1 MIELENLNNRSLED
15 ILDEAKK
22 QILYLSTEW
31 TNFQEPDPGITLVE
45 LFSWLKFVQ
54 HEYLNR
60 MSPGV
65 KLKFLKLL
73 DVIMHQNKGS
83 ETLLEVSDI
92 KEDVNVP
99 VRTQWKAGDMTFEN
113 LHNQTLIKSK
123 IMSVLFE
130 NPEFKT
136 DEEYY
141 KFDGSRVFYVFGK
154 DISRKKDNTTKRSFT
169 INFDSELQENRII
182 NLYFSV
188 YAGRDLQRNPIEP
201 SDYFE
206 DMAKVKWEYYGHKNG
221 RFGWYDLEIIR
232 DDTHNFLFSG
242 IIKMRLGSK
251 SQPSNGQCKIRA
263 TLLYDE
269 YDYPPR
275 IKNIRTNVF
284 RAVQNQT
291 LCENVV
297 IKKADISESGE
308 LKIDRH
314 LALYGSAEVY
324 YKKNDGWVRYKSVT
338 FKKDV
343 NAGELTVDVSKLA
356 EHIKSFADDEEVL
369 MFVLY
374 DKKITHMMTLGSGTG
389 MSAQTVPMNEE
400 NVLYSDFGVMIAE
413 KNCKDNIFYKWKRVD
428 DFFSSGKY
436 DKHYILDKGRKII
449 IFGDHI
455 HGMAPRV
462 LQDSIK
468 LSNLRTTF
476 GENSNTKEGMIN
488 AVVTSNAVL
497 KKARI
502 TQIKP
507 ATGGIDA
514 ETLNHAESRA
524 AELFSNPGRAV
535 NLEDYE
541 EVVRETPGLM
551 FTNVKILPNY
561 MEDEDTQKQ
570 NCITV
575 AVRWNRKVGLTLPKS
590 YEQNIMHQIDRYRLI
605 NTKVKVVAPEYVGL
619 IIRGEI
625 VVDSFYRENE
635 GLIEKEIEH
644 FVEDLN
650 QELGQPL
657 RFGDLFGMIDR
668 LKYVSHLSNLKIT
681 PVGKH
686 IQKNVSEDV
695 IIPPNGVYYIQK
707 LDLSYIK
714 NSEIYRS

>member
-22 QILYLSTEW
+22 QILYLSAEW

-99 VRTQWKAGDMTFEN
+99 VRTQWKAGKMIFEN

-130 NPEFKT
+130 SPEFKSE
-136 DEEYY
+136 EEYY
-141 KFDGSRVFYVFGK
+141 KFDDSRVFYVFGK

-169 INFDSELQENRII
+169 INFDSELPENRII

-188 YAGRDLQRNPIEP
+188 YAGKDLQRNPID
-201 SDYFE
+201 SFDFFE

-221 RFGWYDLEIIR
+221 RFGWYDLEIVR

-242 IIKMRLGSK
+242 IMKMRLNGK
-251 SQPSNGQCKIRA
+251 AQPSNGQYKIRA
-263 TLLYDE
+263 TLLHDE

-275 IKNIRTNVF
+275 IRNIRMNVF

-291 LCENVV
+291 LCENVM
-297 IKKADISESGE
+297 IKKSDVPENGE

-314 LALYGSAEVY
+314 LAIYGSAEVY
-324 YKKNDGWVRYKSVT
+324 YKKNNGWVRYKSVAL
-338 FKKDV
+338 KKDIT
-343 NAGELTVDVSKLA
+343 AGELTIDVSRLT
-356 EHIKSFADDEEVL
+356 ERIKDFIDDEEAL
-369 MFVLY
+369 MVVLY
-374 DKKITHMMTLGSGTG
+374 DKKIAHMMTLGSGTG
-389 MSAQTVPMNEE
+389 MSAQNVPMNEE
-400 NVLYSDFGVMIAE
+400 NVLYSDFGVMVAE
-413 KNCKDNIFYKWKRVD
+413 RNSRENTFYKWKRVD

-436 DKHYILDKGRKII
+436 DKHYVLDKGSKII

-462 LQDSIK
+462 LQDSIR

-488 AVVTSNAVL
+488 AVVTDNVVL

-502 TQIKP
+502 VQIKP
-507 ATGGIDA
+507 AAGGIDA
-514 ETLNHAESRA
+514 ETLEHAESRA

-551 FTNVKILPNY
+551 FTNVRILPNY
-561 MEDEDTQKQ
+561 MEDEDTQTQ

-575 AVRWNRKVGLTLPKS
+575 AVRWNRKIGLTLPKS
-590 YEQNIMHQIDRYRLI
+590 YEQNIMHQINKYRLI
-605 NTKVKVVAPEYVGL
+605 NTKVKIVAPEYVGL

-625 VVDSFYRENE
+625 VVDSFYREND
-635 GLIEKEIEH
+635 GLIEKEIEL

-681 PVGKH
+681 PVGKY

-707 LDLSYIK
+707 LDLSYIRS
-714 NSEIYRS
+714 SEIYRS